1 MFSATLHSDEVK
13 DVAAKIC
20 QKPIVVDLKVLS
32 VSRLQPSAV
41 VIPSYHDGRD
51 AQSLDG
57 PLCLSHLV
65 DLRFSLTLSCC

>member
-32 VSRLQPSAV
+32 MSMCSTAMRCCHTIIAEIHRFLMAPCVSHMTEMACMCL
-41 VIPSYHDGRD
+41 
-51 AQSLDG
+51 
-57 PLCLSHLV
+57 PLW
-65 DLRFSLTLSCC
+65 FY

>member
-32 VSRLQPSAV
+32 MSRLQPWGATL
-41 VIPSYHDGRD
+41 PS
-51 AQSLDG
+51 
-57 PLCLSHLV
+57 
-65 DLRFSLTLSCC
+65 

>member
-32 VSRLQPSAV
+32 MSRLHP
-41 VIPSYHDGRD
+41 
-51 AQSLDG
+51 
-57 PLCLSHLV
+57 
-65 DLRFSLTLSCC
+65 